1 MSTSGLRRTSSKER
15 GRPKFL
21 PLTEEILGLKGMAIT
36 DPEEILLITL
46 GVLMLKWPA

>member
-1 MSTSGLRRTSSKER
+1 MSTSGLRKTSNKER

-36 DPEEILLITL
+36 DPGEILLITL